1 MTGGWRLANPTVRS
15 GLLDVFLA
23 AVPAVMIEILAYDT
37 TFFGDR
43 IAGKSWAICLWP
55 ILVCLPLCWR
65 RTRPLPVMAVVGV
78 GICLQAVLSGS
89 TPDGLEMIWIFCVA
103 AYSVAAYTVRRE
115 AVAGL
120 AILVATYG
128 VYTLQNAGFRN
139 GVVGDQWAI
148 AFFAAFFSAA
158 WLIGAWIRSRREA
171 AAAALHA
178 ADLERRTAE
187 ALADERARVAREL
200 HDIVSHNLSVVV
212 LQASGA
218 RAQPERDSAAVQDTL
233 EKIESSSREALVE
246 MRRMLGVLRTAD
258 GEVADLSPQPG
269 MSELAALADGV
280 RRAGLPVELTVE
292 GDMATIPPAVALSAF
307 RIVQEGLTN
316 ALRHAGPARAWVSV
330 RNDGTDVTVDV
341 VDDGRGTGD
350 GASAGAGQGL
360 IGMRERVGL
369 LGGSLDAG
377 PGATGGF
384 AVRAR
389 LPVSG
394 GQA

>member
-1 MTGGWRLANPTVRS
+1 MTGRWRPANPTVRS

-23 AVPAVMIEILAYDT
+23 AVPAAMIEFLAFHT
-37 TFFGDR
+37 GFVGDR
-43 IAGKSWAICLWP
+43 IAGKSWAISLWP
-55 ILVCLPLCWR
+55 VLVCLPLCWR
-65 RTRPLPVMAVVGV
+65 RTRPLPAMAVVGV

-89 TPDGLEMIWIFCVA
+89 SPDGLEMIWIFCVA

-128 VYTLQNAGFRN
+128 VYTVENAGFRN

-148 AFFAAFFSAA
+148 AFFAALFSAA

-171 AAAALHA
+171 AAAALRA

-258 GEVADLSPQPG
+258 GEVAALSPQPG
-269 MSELAALADGV
+269 LAELTALVDGV
-280 RRAGLPVELTVE
+280 RQAGLPVELTVE
-292 GDMATIPPAVALSAF
+292 GDVASVPPAVALSAF

-316 ALRHAGPARAWVSV
+316 TLRHAGPARAWVTV
-330 RNDGTDVTVDV
+330 RRDGLEVTVDV
-341 VDDGRGTGD
+341 LDDGHGAGD
-350 GASAGAGQGL
+350 ETSAGAGQGL
-360 IGMRERVGL
+360 IGMRERVAL
-369 LGGSLDAG
+369 LGGSLTAG

-389 LPVSG
+389 LPVTG
-394 GQA
+394 RTA

>member
-1 MTGGWRLANPTVRS
+1 MTGGSRLANPTVRS

-23 AVPAVMIEILAYDT
+23 AVPAVMIEFLAFHT
-37 TFFGDR
+37 GVVGDR
-43 IAGKSWAICLWP
+43 IAGKSWAISLWP
-55 ILVCLPLCWR
+55 ALVCLPLCWR
-65 RTRPLPVMAVVGV
+65 RTRPLMAMAVVGF

-89 TPDGLEMIWIFCVA
+89 TPDGLEMIWIFVVA
-103 AYSVAAYTVRRE
+103 GYSVAAYTARRE

-128 VYTLQNAGFRN
+128 VYTVENAGFRN

-148 AFFAAFFSAA
+148 AFFAAFFAAA

-171 AAAALHA
+171 ARAASRA

-187 ALADERARVAREL
+187 ALAEERARVAREL

-218 RAQPERDSAAVQDTL
+218 RAQPERDPAAVQDTL
-233 EKIESSSREALVE
+233 EKIESSSREALTE
-246 MRRMLGVLRTAD
+246 MRRMLGVLRMAD

-269 MSELAALADGV
+269 LAELTALVEGV
-280 RRAGLPVELTVE
+280 RQAGLPVDLTVD
-292 GDMATIPPAVALSAF
+292 GDVASIPPAVALSAF

-316 ALRHAGPARAWVSV
+316 ALRHAGPARARV
-330 RNDGTDVTVDV
+330 RVWRDGTDVSVEV

-350 GASAGAGQGL
+350 EASAGAEQGL
-360 IGMRERVGL
+360 LGMRERVGL
-369 LGGSLDAG
+369 LGGTLCAG
-377 PGATGGF
+377 PEAAGGF

-389 LPVSG
+389 LPISG
-394 GQA
+394 RAQ